1 MRRGG
6 NASGQEWRGQRGK
19 GSQERKSVAE
29 ILVVVDDLLFLSKIQ
44 QTAKLLGA
52 SVEAVDP
59 AKLEER
65 MALRAVRAVI
75 LDLNHRSGSAVEVL
89 RALKSNRTTAGTPVV
104 AFLSHVQTELASAA
118 RAAGCDVLLARSA
131 FTRELPQLLEKY
143 AGTETPQG

>member
-1 MRRGG
+1 
-6 NASGQEWRGQRGK
+6 
-19 GSQERKSVAE
+19 VAE

-59 AKLEER
+59 GKLEER
-65 MALRAVRAVI
+65 MALSAARAVI

-89 RALKSNRTTAGTPVV
+89 RALKSNQATAGTPVV

-143 AGTETPQG
+143 AGPETPQG